1 LIANS
6 KADPS
11 PRSNNTKLFFG
22 TQYRKM
28 AQRLVILYGVGGLS
42 DVGRHAVQV
51 ALLEHADVVSHVTV
65 VAQAPHHLLLQE
77 ANWKC
82 GCEQPHAIDVTN
94 NERLTVVS
102 VPSWQPQ
109 DADETLA
116 ECLRGATAVVT
127 CLGNREAFRGH
138 RDAAQGTKAVLRA
151 MQKTK
156 VKRLV
161 TITSVGIEEDWP
173 PLEFFRPAYYILSCL
188 FMSVAK
194 PNFRDLTEMER
205 ACKATDANAIDY
217 LLVRP
222 VGLGE
227 DVKPVNKW
235 LLQKKK
241 YEDVLH
247 FDMAKLDCARY
258 MVEEAVRPTRHR
270 EAVVIGAE
278 LQD

>member
-1 LIANS
+1 
-6 KADPS
+6 
-11 PRSNNTKLFFG
+11 
-22 TQYRKM
+22 M
-28 AQRLVILYGVGGLS
+28 ARLVILYGVGGLS

-51 ALLEHADVVSHVTV
+51 ALLEHTAADNVVRHVTV
-65 VAQAPHHLLLQE
+65 VAQAPHHLLLQD

-82 GCEQPHAIDVTN
+82 GCEEPHSIDVNN

-116 ECLRGATAVVT
+116 SCLRDATAVVS

-138 RDAAQGTKAVLRA
+138 RDAAQGTKALLRA

-161 TITSVGIEEDWP
+161 AITSVGIEEDWP
-173 PLEFFRPAYYILSCL
+173 PLEFFKPGYYILSCL
-188 FMSVAK
+188 FMSLAN
-194 PNFRDLTEMER
+194 PSFRDLTEMER
-205 ACKATDANAIDY
+205 VCKATNANEIDY

-235 LLQKKK
+235 LLQKKSTK
-241 YEDVLH
+241 TCCISTWPNSTVH
-247 FDMAKLDCARY
+247 G
-258 MVEEAVRPTRHR
+258 TW
-270 EAVVIGAE
+270 
-278 LQD
+278 